1 MPTTTARKKASAPR
15 AVAKRTARTVAAT
28 RPAPLVDL
36 TQDPFDSDAVG
47 QIFLFELDGVD
58 YYIPDDASV
67 MVLHEYVRIEAE
79 QGRASAMWWLFEEFL
94 GEDGAAAL
102 RGYRGLTREHLR
114 ALHEACLN
122 VITGPKA

>member
-1 MPTTTARKKASAPR
+1 MPTTTSRKKPAAPR
-15 AVAKRTARTVAAT
+15 SAAKRTVRAE

-36 TQDPFDSDAVG
+36 AQDAFDPDAVG
-47 QIFLFELDGVD
+47 RIFLFELDGVD

-67 MVLHEYVRIEAE
+67 TVLHEYVQIEAE
-79 QGRASAMWWLFEEFL
+79 KGRAAAMWWLFAEFL

>member
-1 MPTTTARKKASAPR
+1 MPSTTTRKKAAAPR
-15 AVAKRTARTVAAT
+15 AAAKRPPRTE

-36 TQDPFDSDAVG
+36 AQDAFDETAVG
-47 QIFLFELDGVD
+47 QILLFELDGTE

-67 MVLHEYVRIEAE
+67 GVLHEYVRIETE
-79 QGRASAMWWLFEEFL
+79 SGRASAMWWLFEKFL
-94 GEDGAAAL
+94 GEDGAQAL
-102 RGYRGLTREHLR
+102 LGYKGLTREHLR